1 MGTGRVLVPAA
12 ALALAA
18 ALAGAAPQGATP
30 ARSGAPE
37 PGPDLFG
44 GYSYTHAGEAGLH
57 GWSLVGSHP
66 FRGAWSFVADL
77 SGHYGSF
84 AGADLGQL
92 AIMGGVRRSWRAD
105 SRLRPF
111 AEGLIG
117 AARTSASVATAGG
130 TVSDADVD
138 GGLALGGGLDY
149 RLNERW
155 SARALVQLRLLRGE
169 GATDEDP
176 RFSVGAVYVFGR

>member
-1 MGTGRVLVPAA
+1 MRRGRVLVPAA

-18 ALAGAAPQGATP
+18 ALVGAAPQRATP
-30 ARSGAPE
+30 ARSRAPA
-37 PGPDLFG
+37 PDLFG
-44 GYSYTHAGEAGLH
+44 GYSYTHAGEASLH
-57 GWSLVGSHP
+57 GWSLVGRYP

-92 AIMGGVRRSWRAD
+92 AFMGGVRRSWRGD

-117 AARTSASVATAGG
+117 AARTSASVATGG
-130 TVSDADVD
+130 GSVSDADVD
-138 GGLALGGGLDY
+138 GGLALGGGLGY
-149 RLNERW
+149 HLNERW

-176 RFSVGAVYVFGR
+176 RFSVGAVYRLGR